1 MTDRFDLVPPQL
13 AIKAMRDNG
22 YANAA
27 YAIAELID
35 NSLQAGATQ
44 VELLCRETRTMVS
57 QRERWTIDDLAVLDN
72 GSGMDADTLRKAL
85 QFGNGTRLDDRSGI
99 GRFGMGLPSA
109 SISQCTR
116 VDVWSW
122 THGDDSTIHT
132 YISLDEVADGTLREV
147 PEPQP
152 ANIPDVWRDA
162 ADTLGSSGTLVV
174 WSDLDKCMWKN
185 ATTLINRSETV
196 IGRMYREYLDQG
208 RANIRMVAFQ
218 DPAAP
223 RIDQGAVANDPGYL
237 MAPTSTPTPFHDNPM
252 FERDGD
258 IWEEHFDVAHAGETH
273 RVTVRY
279 SIARNEARIRDDGK
293 DAGGTKYGKHA
304 KANVGVSL
312 MRAERE
318 LELDKSL
325 VNEYDPRERW
335 WGVEIDFPPSLDE
348 VFGVTNNK
356 QTARNFTTIAEN
368 FDDYL
373 SDEGLSE
380 TELKRRLEE
389 DGDPAASLIEII
401 SAVKRRISNMQGR
414 IKVQRA
420 NARGKRKSRYD
431 SDSAE
436 IAATTATKERQSEGK
451 AGSSDEDEKLDPA
464 TRIDELT
471 KELVDEEGLTEEE
484 AREIAID
491 AIESNS
497 KYLFRTFTG
506 EGTSFFSV
514 KQRAGE
520 ILIRLNEDHPAYENL
535 IEVLEELP
543 EDGDDPEEILDRLR
557 RARRGLKLLLLA
569 WARFEDETTEKEARR
584 ALQVARTDWGTVAL
598 KFLENN

>member
-44 VELLCRETRTMVS
+44 VELLCRETRTMVAT
-57 QRERWTIDDLAVLDN
+57 RERWTIDQLAVLDN
-72 GSGMDADTLRKAL
+72 GSGMSSDVLRAAL

-109 SISQCTR
+109 SISQCTK

-122 THGDDSTIHT
+122 TASLDDAIHT
-132 YISLDEVADGTLREV
+132 YISLDEVAAGTLIEV
-147 PEPQP
+147 PDPTP
-152 ANIPDVWRDA
+152 CKIPDVWRDA
-162 ADTLGSSGTLVV
+162 AQTLGSSGTLVV
-174 WSDLDKCMWKN
+174 WSDLDKCMWRSG
-185 ATTLINRSETV
+185 TTIINRSEAV
-196 IGRMYREYLDQG
+196 IGRMYRQYLDEG
-208 RANIRMVAFQ
+208 RANIRLAAFQ
-218 DPAAP
+218 DPASP
-223 RIDQGAVANDPGYL
+223 RIDKPAVANDPGYL
-237 MAPTSTPTPFHDNPM
+237 MAPTSTPAPFDETAM
-252 FERDGD
+252 FEEDGD
-258 IWEEHFDVAHAGETH
+258 VYEEYFDVDHAGQTH
-273 RVTVRY
+273 QITVRY
-279 SIARNEARIRDDGK
+279 SIARNEARIREDGK
-293 DAGGTKYGKHA
+293 DAGNTAYGRHA
-304 KANVGVSL
+304 RSNVGVSL
-312 MRAERE
+312 MRAARE

-356 QTARNFTTIAEN
+356 QTARNFTTIAKN
-368 FDDYL
+368 FDDFIT
-373 SDEGLSE
+373 DEGLSE
-380 TELKRRLEE
+380 TEMKRRLEE
-389 DGDPAASLIEII
+389 DGDPAAALIEVI
-401 SAVKRRISNMQGR
+401 SAVKRRIRNMQGR

-420 NARGKRKSRYD
+420 NARGTRKTRYD

-436 IAATTATKERQSEGK
+436 IAATTATKERQAEGK
-451 AGSSDEDEKLDPA
+451 TGSSDEDEKLDPE
-464 TRIDELT
+464 TRINQLVEELI
-471 KELVDEEGLTEEE
+471 DEEGLSEEE
-484 AREIAID
+484 AREIAVD

-543 EDGDDPEEILDRLR
+543 EDSDSPEEVLERLR

-569 WARFEDETTEKEARR
+569 WARFEDETTEKDARR